1 MRRTREDTEISKLR
15 ILMASEK
22 EFCNRGFSAANIE
35 TIARDAHMSKAAIFW
50 HFENKAGLFRAAIQ
64 RAISRVRSIFEE
76 VFLSHT
82 TVPVMERCR
91 DVIKKVRKDQAF
103 EMLLALANADKTGDI
118 PKELLSE
125 CNSQISF
132 FLKDTIKYFEDASVN
147 GDLIV
152 EADIAS
158 ITMTIMLV
166 MSGFSF
172 FTSLKSLIEPIGNRV
187 SEEDVINIVF
197 NGLVSFQKRG

>member
-22 EFCNRGFSAANIE
+22 EFCNRGFSAASIE
-35 TIARDAHMSKAAIFW
+35 AIAKDAQMSKAAIFW

-64 RAISRVRSIFEE
+64 RAISRVKDIFDE
-76 VFLSHT
+76 VFVRHT

-103 EMLLALANADKTGDI
+103 EMLLVMATASKTGDI

-125 CNSQISF
+125 CNSQISW
-132 FLKDTIKYFEDASVN
+132 FLKDTTKYLDDAREKGELVS
-147 GDLIV
+147 
-152 EADIAS
+152 EADIAI

-166 MSGFSF
+166 MSGFSY
-172 FTSLKSLIEPIGNRV
+172 FTALKSIVEPIGKHVN
-187 SEEDVINIVF
+187 EDDVINVVF
-197 NGLVSFQKRG
+197 SGLVSFQNRG

>member
-22 EFCNRGFSAANIE
+22 EFCNRGFSAASIE
-35 TIARDAHMSKAAIFW
+35 TIAKDAHMSKAAIFW

-64 RAISRVRSIFEE
+64 RAIGRVRDIFEE
-76 VFLSHT
+76 VFLTHT

-103 EMLLALANADKTGDI
+103 EMLLVMATAGKTGDI
-118 PKELLSE
+118 PKELHSE
-125 CNSQISF
+125 CTSQVAH
-132 FLKDTIKYFEDASVN
+132 FLKDTIKYFDEARTHGELVS
-147 GDLIV
+147 
-152 EADIAS
+152 EADIAT

-166 MSGFSF
+166 MSGFSYF
-172 FTSLKSLIEPIGNRV
+172 SALKSLIEPMGKRV
-187 SEEDVINIVF
+187 NEDDIINAVF
-197 NGLVSFQKRG
+197 SGLVSFQSRG